1 MRIIAFTTELDVSRG
16 GKQRSMLDV
25 CRELC
30 DRNHTI
36 DLLFLKDGDL
46 RPSYAPFC
54 RRLIQVQAH
63 DINKR
68 KGWQSV
74 LQFGQSLRQTMKAL
88 QQSKADKGNTVLYI
102 DDHMLSLFAYGLGR
116 WGNWP
121 VVFHI
126 RQPVVQPMPHQYGW
140 PMRRFQQYITV
151 SQQMKQ
157 DWSQAGLSCDRIQVI
172 HNGIDLAQF
181 TPADYAQVRQQAGIP
196 ADTRIITYLGRLD
209 PGKGL
214 ETLIEAV
221 AKVAHAQPDQVL
233 KLWIIGRPVL
243 HPSSTAAAAYVESL
257 QALANRLGLAPV
269 VEFRPFVSQP
279 LTIYQQSDI
288 TVLPST
294 YAEPFGRTLIESMAC
309 GTPALGSHVGG
320 IPEILTGEFAAGLF
334 PPGDAAALAQRIS
347 NWLDWRD
354 HDPTLCDRTR
364 QHVAHHFSL
373 TQTVNQIEA
382 LLLKQTYYKK
392 IILSR

>member
-1 MRIIAFTTELDVSRG
+1 MRIVAFTTELDVSRG

-25 CRELC
+25 CRSLC

-46 RPSYAPFC
+46 RQSYAAFC

-63 DINKR
+63 DINKS

-88 QQSKADKGNTVLYI
+88 RQGRTDADPTVLYI

-157 DWSQAGLSCDRIQVI
+157 DWSQAGLDCDRIQVI
-172 HNGIDLAQF
+172 HNGIDVERF
-181 TPADYAQVRQQAGIP
+181 TPGDPAQIQQQAELSP
-196 ADTRIITYLGRLD
+196 QTRIITYLGRLD

-221 AKVAHAQPDQVL
+221 AKVVQAQPDRVL

-243 HPSSTAAAAYVESL
+243 HPSPAAAAAYIESL
-257 QALANRLGLAPV
+257 QVLADRLGLASV
-269 VEFRPFVSQP
+269 VKFRPFESQP
-279 LTIYQQSDI
+279 LTIYQQSDL

-334 PPGDAAALAQRIS
+334 PPGDAAALAQRII

-354 HDPTLCDRTR
+354 HDPNLCDRTR

-373 TQTVNQIEA
+373 NQTVSQIEA
-382 LLLKQTYYKK
+382 LLLKQLYRRE
-392 IILSR
+392 IILP